1 MNQERIAKVK
11 ERANKILGENSV
23 QTLKNE
29 EKIIST
35 LSEMINDEIKDID
48 TAENILDIIEKY
60 LNEKHKRIVSEEDY
74 NFLKELS
81 ENLREQKIR
90 RNDDVLLK
98 NPLFK
103 ITTEEDEYYFLTRKN
118 AHQFIEANK
127 SRIKNSEVIKIQ
139 ENENLELEKLID
151 IIKRNF

>member
-103 ITTEEDEYYFLTRKN
+103 ITTEDEEYYFLTRKN

>member
-1 MNQERIAKVK
+1 MDK
-11 ERANKILGENSV
+11 EKIKKRANKILGENSV
-23 QTLKNE
+23 LTLKNE
-29 EKIIST
+29 EKIILT
-35 LSEMINDEIKDID
+35 LQKIINEEIEDTEM
-48 TAENILDIIEKY
+48 AENTLNDIEKY
-60 LNEKHKRIVSEEDY
+60 LEEKQKRISNEEDY
-74 NFLKELS
+74 KFLKELS

-90 RNDDVLLK
+90 RDDDVLLK

-103 ITTEEDEYYFLTRKN
+103 ITTEDEEYYFLTRKN